1 PPPSPPPSCIVC
13 AYVTL
18 QPSAAVTFPY
28 QIPSEQCQAY
38 ADIIVSNVT
47 STSASVGAVLLQVSP
62 VTCGDDFI
70 KVCFV
75 FSSGADASKLQPYM
89 EVLVPSWILGG
100 SGGAACPPYL
110 NGYTVTAAVAGNGH
124 PASPPSSGCLD
135 YITAA
140 ACAAP
145 PSPVPA
151 RVCNT
156 TQRLTPFAAT
166 PFLETYPGRKT
177 TTLYCFNISLVTPV
191 DPDSFCGSTT
201 TLRSVEI
208 WADVDQRARIKGF
221 GLQTAGSTGFTFVPQ
236 IWGPVDEA
244 TNIIAV
250 KTSAFYWALSDANGG
265 KVCLELDGP
274 ATPQTICKFNGG
286 ACWIALFD
294 ESKDCC
300 PIYQAALP

>member
-1 PPPSPPPSCIVC
+1 MPFDPKMQLVRMARAGSPRPPTLRRCLCLLYTYVCIC
-13 AYVTL
+13 D
-18 QPSAAVTFPY
+18 P
-28 QIPSEQCQAY
+28 
-38 ADIIVSNVT
+38 
-47 STSASVGAVLLQVSP
+47 
-62 VTCGDDFI
+62 
-70 KVCFV
+70 
-75 FSSGADASKLQPYM
+75 
-89 EVLVPSWILGG
+89 
-100 SGGAACPPYL
+100 
-110 NGYTVTAAVAGNGH
+110 
-124 PASPPSSGCLD
+124 
-135 YITAA
+135 
-140 ACAAP
+140 
-145 PSPVPA
+145 
-151 RVCNT
+151 RCNT